1 VAGGPDATV
10 LPSLRPVSAAH
21 DRPLSRAAHVASDII
36 SNHSRGSNPE
46 DPVMRE
52 QCIHTSYDHC
62 AALTTTQR
70 SNIAVH
76 FARLRANPI
85 RSSGEHRLA
94 IRAAPARV
102 TRKPVPARRH
112 HPFTRLLHWAT
123 FVLLLVAAGSVCARE
138 FINGQPT
145 RQLLLAIHEW
155 TGLAVL
161 ALMLPRL
168 AWRVYA
174 SVGQLHAKMSPRT
187 RIAAALGHYALY
199 ATSLALPVLG
209 WLTASAYGQTLR
221 LFGLIPLPTL
231 MARDRELGYGLQD
244 WHADAAWV
252 LLALVL
258 GHIAAAL
265 WHHYIRRDHVLQSM
279 QPYVRRRDLRQAS
292 AAALVSRLR
301 AVLQRHRELARV
313 NPVESRAEVTDCAA
327 N

>member
-1 VAGGPDATV
+1 
-10 LPSLRPVSAAH
+10 
-21 DRPLSRAAHVASDII
+21 
-36 SNHSRGSNPE
+36 
-46 DPVMRE
+46 MRE
-52 QCIHTSYDHC
+52 HRIPTSYDHS

-76 FARLRANPI
+76 FARLRANSI
-85 RSSGEHRLA
+85 RSSGEHRLV

-102 TRKPVPARRH
+102 TRKPVSARRH
-112 HPFTRLLHWAT
+112 HPFTRFLHWT
-123 FVLLLVAAGSVCARE
+123 MFVLLIVAAGSVCARE
-138 FINGQPT
+138 FTDGQAT
-145 RQLLLAIHEW
+145 RQLLLELHEW
-155 TGLAVL
+155 TGLVAL

-174 SVGQLHAKMSPRT
+174 SVGRLHKTMSPRT
-187 RIAAALGHYALY
+187 RVVAAVGHYALY
-199 ATSLALPVLG
+199 ATTLTLPVLG
-209 WLTASAYGQTLR
+209 WLTANAYGQTLR
-221 LFGLIPLPTL
+221 LFGLMPLPTL
-231 MARDRELGYGLQD
+231 LARDRELGYGLQD